1 MARDEKVVDISK
13 ALWSKV
19 RGTFT
24 NMRDGLKSI
33 IGKIKSHIGGMVN
46 SVKSGLNKLIE
57 GVNWVAGKLG
67 MDKLP
72 KIKLSTGTEST
83 HTKLCNEW

>member
-1 MARDEKVVDISK
+1 MEQCSWNLEPYEIRHTQHNVKISSGTKSTWRGMKNSVVDISK

-46 SVKSGLNKLIE
+46 SVKM
-57 GVNWVAGKLG
+57 V
-67 MDKLP
+67 
-72 KIKLSTGTEST
+72 
-83 HTKLCNEW
+83 

>member
-1 MARDEKVVDISK
+1 MARDENSVVDISK
-13 ALWSKV
+13 AWSKV

-67 MDKLP
+67 MDKRL
-72 KIKLSTGTEST
+72 K
-83 HTKLCNEW
+83 